1 MGLYSLTLSSKKAIA
16 IIQEDQTDLDGKAG
30 GESEHPDGIMK
41 RIRTDRNFNRRASY
55 APRPMTQSERARL
68 QPRDE
73 RGQFTAYMDERAGQD
88 GVRRVHLFRGSQV
101 EKGDVPARDP
111 TTDLIVVDESN
122 SFSSM
127 GDGPRKNLTVVCS
140 RVGDRRSFD
149 KIAGTIPMKNGQR
162 TKYSNTKEP
171 ALTRIVRGIA
181 NQDISIVERHA
192 RIDSKDLDDPSDKK
206 RLYMEVLSKSIQD
219 AIDLDRSKPVDII
232 LDTPPLKINGELVGL
247 GSRLSEEYGVRW
259 FTTKRSASTPSLQ
272 VHDYVTGTVSD
283 HVESI
288 GSKDYLYRI
297 LERRVK
303 K

>member
-1 MGLYSLTLSSKKAIA
+1 
-16 IIQEDQTDLDGKAG
+16 
-30 GESEHPDGIMK
+30 MK
-41 RIRTDRNFNRRASY
+41 RICTDRGFNRETRY

-73 RGQFTAYMDERAGQD
+73 RGQFTAYTDERAGQD

-101 EKGDVPARDP
+101 EKGDVPARDS

-259 FTTKRSASTPSLQ
+259 FTTKRSASRLFFPFPVLRQLTRHARDFRKAGKVFPHIATTFILKHSLNSFCFNHL
-272 VHDYVTGTVSD
+272 VCLFCFLFKSFLKSD
-283 HVESI
+283 
-288 GSKDYLYRI
+288 
-297 LERRVK
+297 
-303 K
+303 

>member
-1 MGLYSLTLSSKKAIA
+1 
-16 IIQEDQTDLDGKAG
+16 
-30 GESEHPDGIMK
+30 
-41 RIRTDRNFNRRASY
+41 
-55 APRPMTQSERARL
+55 MTQSERTRL
-68 QPRDE
+68 QPGDGF
-73 RGQFTAYMDERAGQD
+73 GQFTASADKKAGQD
-88 GVRRVHLFRGSQV
+88 EVRRVHLFRGCQV
-101 EKGDVPARDP
+101 EKGDVPAKDP

-140 RVGDRRSFD
+140 RAGDRRSFD

-162 TKYSNTKEP
+162 TKYSNTREP

-181 NQDISIVERHA
+181 NQDISIVESHA
-192 RIDSKDLDDPSDKK
+192 RMDIRVLDDPSDKK

-232 LDTPPLKINGELVGL
+232 LDTPPLKINSELVGP

-272 VHDYVTGTVSD
+272 VHDYITGTVSD

-288 GSKDYLYRI
+288 GSRDYLYRMI
-297 LERRVK
+297 EGRVK